1 MALGWQSKLAR
12 FSRMDWDEV
21 RVRAGQE
28 FHKRCDLLMYRMGGR
43 RETIRLNRDS
53 AEQRGPLFFSGR
65 FSGSECPAWEGAARA
80 ELLRKHLPD
89 EATSIL
95 GEADEICRHRFRLL
109 GYEDLDFGFD
119 PARGGENGNG
129 NFAEIDWHLDPVN
142 GRRSPLD
149 PWFKIS
155 FLDFAAVGDH
165 KVIWE
170 LNRHQHLVTLA
181 KAQLLSGDE

>member
-65 FSGSECPAWEGAARA
+65 FSGRRMRSAGIVFVCWVMKTLTSVLTQLGVG
-80 ELLRKHLPD
+80 KT
-89 EATSIL
+89 AT
-95 GEADEICRHRFRLL
+95 EIS
-109 GYEDLDFGFD
+109 
-119 PARGGENGNG
+119 
-129 NFAEIDWHLDPVN
+129 
-142 GRRSPLD
+142 RRSTGIL
-149 PWFKIS
+149 I
-155 FLDFAAVGDH
+155 
-165 KVIWE
+165 
-170 LNRHQHLVTLA
+170 R
-181 KAQLLSGDE
+181 